1 MGFASQVGVLSALCP
16 PKSTNTTGGRRAA
29 EPPPKGRRLSRP
41 KVRRSETFVAPVR
54 STGARAEP
62 WAGRISP
69 GSPPSGFAHAADF
82 RCARPQS
89 LGHEVTTPLHKTDDY
104 TPQIDLTVS
113 PNIKSRF
120 GDGVTEA
127 VAPVVSRPTLCECL
141 WHPAEGCAKWTEGR
155 ACAHKYKACSY
166 THKFWSLRDPRAPRA
181 SAPLF
186 AAAGPV
192 PVLCVQFVKV

>member
-1 MGFASQVGVLSALCP
+1 MSHSCWSGYFCPNLRRVAHTHRRPTALRRRRPTPLMAS
-16 PKSTNTTGGRRAA
+16 
-29 EPPPKGRRLSRP
+29 
-41 KVRRSETFVAPVR
+41 
-54 STGARAEP
+54 
-62 WAGRISP
+62 
-69 GSPPSGFAHAADF
+69 F

-89 LGHEVTTPLHKTDDY
+89 LGHEVTTPQHKTDNY